1 MPTMTV
7 MNTYRVRPDE
17 VRRNLD
23 LLQTFFEEL
32 TAAEPDGLSYT
43 AFQHDDEVSF
53 VHIVE
58 TEHGAAPFAHMRAY
72 QAFRATVGQ
81 RCGQPPA
88 TMHLRKVGSFRS
100 GGPPGTI

>member
-23 LLQTFFEEL
+23 LLQAFFEEL
-32 TAAEPDGLSYT
+32 TATNPDGLSYT
-43 AFQHDDEVSF
+43 AFQLDDKVSF
-53 VHIVE
+53 VHIIE
-58 TEHGAAPFAHMRAY
+58 TEHGAAPFAHMTAY

-81 RCGQPPA
+81 RCNRPPA
-88 TMHLRKVGSFRS
+88 MMHLRTVGSFPS
-100 GGPPGTI
+100 GRLAATT